1 MDESLTQALV
11 VGIDHYDAP
20 KEEVRDLAGAGPVT
34 LRLSVQDS
42 GDSLFDTAVLLD
54 AIEVR

>member
-1 MDESLTQALV
+1 MIWLIRMLEPDRLPREQLV
-11 VGIDHYDAP
+11 RVKAS
-20 KEEVRDLAGAGPVT
+20 GAGPVT
-34 LRLSVQDS
+34 LRLSVEDS